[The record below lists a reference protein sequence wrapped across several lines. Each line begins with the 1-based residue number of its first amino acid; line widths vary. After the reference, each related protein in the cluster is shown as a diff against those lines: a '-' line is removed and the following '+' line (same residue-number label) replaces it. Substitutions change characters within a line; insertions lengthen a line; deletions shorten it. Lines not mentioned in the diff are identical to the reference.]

1 MVVPKAEL
9 FKDKLRLY
17 YTPEL
22 LMETLTLSATQG
34 KSVIW
39 TVPPPVSEP
48 KPSNSPDAG
57 LWIPLRWVSEPKP
70 TNPLLVYRIPVIR
83 PLRSRYHSIAV

>member
-39 TVPPPVSEP
+39 TVPPRRFE
-48 KPSNSPDAG
+48 
-57 LWIPLRWVSEPKP
+57 
-70 TNPLLVYRIPVIR
+70 
-83 PLRSRYHSIAV
+83 LRS